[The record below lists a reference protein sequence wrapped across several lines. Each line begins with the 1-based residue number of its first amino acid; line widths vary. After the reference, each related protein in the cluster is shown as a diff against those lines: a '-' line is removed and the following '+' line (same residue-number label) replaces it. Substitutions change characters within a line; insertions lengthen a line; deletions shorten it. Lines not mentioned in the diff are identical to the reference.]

1 MATSRP
7 QANKK
12 WIQKAKI
19 KSGGLHKSLGI
30 APGKKI
36 PKSKIAKAAKKGG
49 KGGRQARLAQTFA
62 KMRKEGADFDAVSD
76 YLINEGADDASVNHI
91 LANWDPSLG
100 K

>member
-7 QANKK
+7 QSNKK
-12 WIQKAKI
+12 LIQKAKI

-49 KGGRQARLAQTFA
+49 KVGRQARLAQTFA
-62 KMRKEGADFDAVSD
+62 KMRK
-76 YLINEGADDASVNHI
+76 
-91 LANWDPSLG
+91 
-100 K
+100 KK

>member
-7 QANKK
+7 QAGK

-36 PKSKIAKAAKKGG
+36 PKSKIAKAAKKG
-49 KGGRQARLAQTFA
+49 KVGRQARLAKTFA
-62 KMRKEGADFDAVSD
+62 KMRK
-76 YLINEGADDASVNHI
+76 
-91 LANWDPSLG
+91 
-100 K
+100 KK